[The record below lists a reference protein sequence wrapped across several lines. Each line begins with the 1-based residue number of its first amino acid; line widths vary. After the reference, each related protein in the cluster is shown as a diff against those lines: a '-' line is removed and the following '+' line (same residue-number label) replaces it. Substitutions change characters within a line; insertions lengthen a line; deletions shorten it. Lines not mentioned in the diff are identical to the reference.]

1 MKTINWG
8 ILGPGNIAR
17 AFAEGIKDVPDAKI
31 VAVGSHSH
39 ERSREFATEYGIEKA
54 YGSYEE
60 LVNDPA
66 VDVIY
71 VATPHPFHKEN
82 TLLCLKAGKAVLCEK
97 PFALNARDAQEVVDF
112 ARQKGLFL
120 MEAMWTRF
128 VPTVV
133 KLREWISEG
142 KIGEIRRIDSDFTF
156 RVELDPK
163 NRLFNLAL
171 GGGAL
176 LDVGIY
182 PVSFVAMILGTN
194 PVKIESMA
202 HIGETGVDEQFVS
215 LFQYSGGAIA
225 AVSGAI
231 RTDGTQGA
239 RIFGTLGSITVPLFG
254 NPKEVTLKIYGKE
267 TCIFHPDVAGN
278 GYNYEAQEVG
288 LCLIEGKT
296 ESDIMPLDDTVAIMK
311 MLDDIRKPWNLKYP
325 E

>member
-17 AFAEGIKDVPDAKI
+17 SFAEGIKAVPGARI
-31 VAVGSHSH
+31 VAVGSRSY
-39 ERSREFATEYGIEKA
+39 ERSREFATEFGIEKA
-54 YGSYEE
+54 YSSYEE
-60 LVNDPA
+60 LANDPM
-66 VDVIY
+66 VDVVY

-97 PFALNARDAQEVVDF
+97 PFALNARDTQEVVDF

-128 VPTVV
+128 IPTVV

-142 KIGEIRRIDSDFTF
+142 KIGEIRRIDSDFGYRT
-156 RVELDPK
+156 ELNPE

-182 PVSFVAMILGTN
+182 PISLVAMLLGTN
-194 PVKIESMA
+194 PVKVEGIA

-215 LFQYSGGAIA
+215 LLQFDGGAIA
-225 AVSGAI
+225 AVSAAI
-231 RTDGTQGA
+231 RTDTTNGA
-239 RIFGTLGSITVPLFG
+239 RIFGTLGNITFTVFG
-254 NPKEVTLKIYGKE
+254 NPKEVTLKIPGKE
-267 TCIFHPDVAGN
+267 TCIYHPDMAGN
-278 GYNYEAQEVG
+278 GYNYEAEEVG
-288 LCLIEGKT
+288 TCLNDGKT
-296 ESDIMPLDDTVAIMK
+296 ESAVMPLDETVAIMK
-311 MLDDIRKPWNLKYP
+311 ILDDIRRPWNLKYP